1 MTSPR
6 LCFCLRK
13 SPSPHLD
20 VAARRWLDRLL
31 AANLGDDADMTTK
44 ICGQLAGAFYGASG
58 IPPRW
63 LEKLAMRKE
72 IVVIADQLLLGRVN

>member
-1 MTSPR
+1 
-6 LCFCLRK
+6 
-13 SPSPHLD
+13 
-20 VAARRWLDRLL
+20 
-31 AANLGDDADMTTK
+31 MTTK